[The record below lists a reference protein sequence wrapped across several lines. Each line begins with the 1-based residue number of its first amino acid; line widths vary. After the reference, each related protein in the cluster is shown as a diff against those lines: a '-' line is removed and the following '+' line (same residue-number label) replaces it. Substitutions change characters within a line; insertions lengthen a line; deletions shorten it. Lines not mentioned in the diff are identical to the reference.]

1 MDIDGIEISK
11 VPKDYDPDDKPMK
24 KAFPVGKRTTK
35 GAGRTVEES
44 DLDVTPMM
52 NFFMILIPFLVSM
65 AIFTQIAVVEFS
77 LPPSTAAED
86 LGDDKETKE
95 LDISIVVTQNGFQIV
110 GTGRKL
116 DLVPKLQGDY
126 QFKQLQVLL
135 KAIKFQYPSQKS
147 VVLVFDGDVLYD
159 DIIKFMDICRESQFP
174 DIGLSGDIG

>member
-1 MDIDGIEISK
+1 MDSDGIEFDK
-11 VPKDYDPDDKPMK
+11 PEKAVDPGYKPMK
-24 KAFPVGKRTTK
+24 RAYPVGKRVSK
-35 GAGRTVEES
+35 GTGRGVEITE
-44 DLDVTPMM
+44 LDVTPMM

-77 LPPSTAAED
+77 LPPATAPGED
-86 LGDDKETKE
+86 SEDSETKD
-95 LDISIVVTQNGFQIV
+95 LDISIVVTQTGFQIV

-116 DLVPKLQGDY
+116 DMIPKQQGDY
-126 QFKQLQVLL
+126 QFTQLRALL

-147 VVLVFDGDVLYD
+147 VVLVFEGEVLYD

>member
-1 MDIDGIEISK
+1 MGKDDIDINQP
-11 VPKDYDPDDKPMK
+11 PKDFDPDIKPMK
-24 KAFPVGKRTTK
+24 KAFPVGKRAAK
-35 GAGRTVEES
+35 GTGRIFEES
-44 DLDVTPMM
+44 ELDVTPMM

-77 LPPSTAAED
+77 LPPSTAPGESSED
-86 LGDDKETKE
+86 RETKE
-95 LDISIVVTQNGFQIV
+95 LDISIVVTRTGFQIV

-116 DLVPKLQGDY
+116 DMVPNVQGDY
-126 QFKQLQVLL
+126 QFIQLRTLL

-147 VVLVFDGDVLYD
+147 VVLVFEGDILYD

>member
-1 MDIDGIEISK
+1 MEIDGIEINQA
-11 VPKDYDPDDKPMK
+11 PKEYDPKNKPMK
-24 KAFPVGKRTTK
+24 KAFPVGKRAIK
-35 GAGRTVEES
+35 GTGRGVEEA

-65 AIFTQIAVVEFS
+65 AIFTQIAVVDFS
-77 LPPSTAAED
+77 LPPSSAGGES
-86 LGDDKETKE
+86 GEEKETKE
-95 LDISIVVTQNGFQIV
+95 LDISIVVTQSGFQIV

-116 DLVPKLQGDY
+116 DMIPKLQGDY
-126 QFKQLQVLL
+126 QFNQLRVLL

-147 VVLVFDGDVLYD
+147 VVLVFEGEVLYD